1 MQDNSDQCPQIYN
14 HGLVSIIGK
23 HIIAT
28 TGRYYIWMKAVI
40 YSKEKEKDKARKQTA
55 VAIDV
60 LYNKP
65 LD

>member
-1 MQDNSDQCPQIYN
+1 MAYNSEQCPEIYD

-23 HIIAT
+23 HIIAS
-28 TGRYYIWMKAVI
+28 TGRYYIWIKAII
-40 YSKEKEKDKARKQTA
+40 YSKREGKNKARKQTA

-60 LYNKP
+60 LYNNS